1 MSNMKGGGINNI
13 SSKLQTKLQSKYTQ
27 KQFETLMRFLKE
39 QPEVCIFSGGKR
51 AGKTFLLILLFLIE
65 AKKHK
70 GKQFIIVGSN
80 ISAVK
85 RNILNE
91 MENYLGT
98 QIKLGKS
105 NDFELFGNKVTVF
118 QGSNAD
124 CWKSIRG
131 FTSHLTLINEAT
143 AQHEDT
149 IKECFDRTSGDGAKV
164 LADTNTSNPY
174 HFFKTNFID
183 KDGTRDEN
191 GKLKIM
197 VEHFTLFDN
206 TFLSRD
212 YINRQLVLYEEG
224 SCDYLREIMGSW
236 VGKEGVV
243 YSMFRKEKH
252 LKDNIDIGDGIIKYF
267 AGVDWGYQHYGS
279 ILVIAKTRSGKFYV
293 VDEVAEQYKDIDW
306 WLAKA
311 KELHKQYGI
320 TKFYCDTAR
329 PEYVYK
335 FKQHL
340 PTLEAKKD
348 VVDGISFVSKL
359 LSEDRL
365 YIIQGKV
372 NKLVEEMYQYV
383 WKGGASEEVKKEF
396 DDCQDALRYALY
408 SENYIDKIETQ
419 YSNFKGN
426 KSFSIFNK
434 V

>member
-1 MSNMKGGGINNI
+1 MMDKRGGGLII
-13 SSKLQTKLQSKYTQ
+13 SSKLQACLKAKYTK
-27 KQFETLMRFLKE
+27 KQFDTLVSFLKE

-80 ISAVK
+80 ISSVK
-85 RNILNE
+85 RNIINE
-91 MENYLGT
+91 MENYLGK

-105 NDFELFGNKVTVF
+105 NDFDLFGNKVTVF

-183 KDGTRDEN
+183 KGGTRDEK

-206 TFLSRD
+206 TFLSKE
-212 YINRQLVLYEEG
+212 YIDRQLVLYEEG
-224 SCDYLREIMGSW
+224 SCDYLREVMGTW
-236 VGKEGVV
+236 VGKEGAV
-243 YSMFRKEKH
+243 YNMFRKEKH
-252 LKDNIDIGDGIIKYF
+252 LKNSIDTNDGVVKYF
-267 AGVDWGYQHYGS
+267 AGVDFGWEHYGS
-279 ILVIAKTRSGKFYV
+279 IIVVAKTRKGNFYV
-293 VDEVAEQYKDIDW
+293 VDEVAEQHKDIEW
-306 WLAKA
+306 WLNKA
-311 KELHKQYGI
+311 KELHEQYGI
-320 TKFYCDTAR
+320 KKFYLDWAR
-329 PEYVYK
+329 PEYVAK
-335 FKQHL
+335 FKANL
-340 PTLEAKKD
+340 PSIEAKKD
-348 VVDGISFVSKL
+348 VVEGIAHVSKL
-359 LSEDRL
+359 LSEERL
-365 YIIQGKV
+365 FIV
-372 NKLVEEMYQYV
+372 ENNVSKLIEEMYQYV
-383 WKGGASEEVKKEF
+383 WKGGTSEEPKKEF

-408 SENYIDKIETQ
+408 TEDYYEKVDTQ
-419 YSNFKGN
+419 YSNFKGA
-426 KSFSIFNK
+426 KSFSMFK
-434 V
+434 RG

>member
-1 MSNMKGGGINNI
+1 MNKESDSMGVFD
-13 SSKLQTKLQSKYTQ
+13 KLRKKYTE
-27 KQFETLMRFLKE
+27 KQFNTLRKFLDE

-85 RNILNE
+85 RNIINE

-149 IKECFDRTSGDGAKV
+149 IKECFDRTSGEGAKV

-206 TFLSRD
+206 TFLSKD
-212 YINRQLVLYEEG
+212 YINRQLVLYAEG

-236 VGKEGVV
+236 VGKEGVI

-252 LKDNIDIGDGIIKYF
+252 IRDSIPPNEGIVKYF
-267 AGVDWGYQHYGS
+267 AGVDWGYEHYGS
-279 ILVIAKTRSGKFYV
+279 IIVIAKTRSGKFYV
-293 VDEVAEQYKDIDW
+293 VDEIAEQYKDIDW
-306 WLAKA
+306 WFEKA
-311 KELHKQYGI
+311 TELHKQYGI
-320 TKFYCDTAR
+320 VKFYCDSAR
-329 PEYVYK
+329 PEYVKK
-335 FKQHL
+335 FQSKL
-340 PTLEAKKD
+340 PSIEAKKS
-348 VVDGISFVSKL
+348 VIEGISLVGKML
-359 LSEDRL
+359 NEDRL
-365 YIIQGKV
+365 IIIGTRVK
-372 NKLVEEMYQYV
+372 KLVEEMYQYV
-383 WKGGASEEVKKEF
+383 WKGGSSEEPRKEF
-396 DDCQDALRYALY
+396 DDCQDSLRYALY
-408 SENYIDKIETQ
+408 SEDYEEKINSQ
-419 YSNFKGN
+419 YSNFTGG
-426 KSFSIFNK
+426 KSNSMFGGR
-434 V
+434 

>member
-1 MSNMKGGGINNI
+1 MNVLN
-13 SSKLQTKLQSKYTQ
+13 KLKSKYTG
-27 KQFETLMRFLKE
+27 KQFKTLKKFIDE

-85 RNILNE
+85 RNIINE
-91 MENYLGT
+91 MENYLGR
-98 QIKLGKS
+98 QIKLGRS

-149 IKECFDRTSGDGAKV
+149 IKECFDRTSGDNAKV

-174 HFFKTNFID
+174 HSFKKNFID
-183 KDGTRDEN
+183 KNGTRDED

-206 TFLSRD
+206 TFLSKD

-224 SCDYLREIMGSW
+224 GVDYLREVMGAW
-236 VGKEGVV
+236 VGKEGVI
-243 YSMFRKEKH
+243 YPMFRKEKH
-252 LKDNIDIGDGIIKYF
+252 IVKNIPTDDGVIKYF
-267 AGVDWGYQHYGS
+267 AGVDFGWEHYGS
-279 ILVIAKTRSGKFYV
+279 IVVVAKTRKGRFYV
-293 VDEVAEQYKDIDW
+293 VDEIAEQHKDIEW

-311 KELHKQYGI
+311 KELHQQYGI
-320 TKFYCDTAR
+320 KKFYLDWAR
-329 PEYVYK
+329 PEYVAK
-335 FKQHL
+335 FKANL
-340 PTLEAKKD
+340 PSIEAKKA
-348 VVDGISFVSKL
+348 VIEGISHVANL
-359 LSEDRL
+359 LSGDRL
-365 YIIQGKV
+365 YIIEDKV
-372 NKLVEEMYQYV
+372 VKLVEEMYQYV
-383 WKGGASEEVKKEF
+383 WKGGSSEEPKKEF

-408 SENYIDKIETQ
+408 SEDYYEKIETQ
-419 YSNFKGN
+419 YSGFTGAKNNSMFKG
-426 KSFSIFNK
+426 
-434 V
+434 VRR